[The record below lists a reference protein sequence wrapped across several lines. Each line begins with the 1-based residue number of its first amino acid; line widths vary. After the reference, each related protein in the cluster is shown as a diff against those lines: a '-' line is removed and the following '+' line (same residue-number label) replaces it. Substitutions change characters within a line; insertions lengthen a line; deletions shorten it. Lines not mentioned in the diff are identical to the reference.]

1 MSESATIA
9 STSYTPGTWFGIIG
23 ESATVLLPPSE
34 KSRAGALWALVDD
47 GAGFDE
53 VLDALVATGLS
64 SLPGFV
70 LISGDVTPDGGSV
83 RAVVRG
89 PSVVSFEAADG
100 AVEVDGSSSKTWVE
114 RTLDGV
120 TRMSVSLGEEGAT
133 GEPMT
138 ALGGLLRVS
147 GLEVP
152 PLAPESS
159 HDDSPE
165 SRAGFVGA
173 PVAVEES
180 AYDDD
185 NEDNVDAPAP
195 ADPLT
200 DPLPE
205 DGYDTPAAVGGFDD
219 SAPEEHLGEE
229 EPPAAPPALS
239 VVPPIPVSGDLPGLG
254 SDSEPGSE
262 ADSDEPISVN
272 RGEEAGDAPAPR
284 HDDLTEP
291 TEAFEMPTV
300 PPAAD
305 DQDFPEP
312 ASRGYEDDYASDEHA
327 AAVAS
332 SFGPIVASPE
342 DEESLEEP
350 VDEQPRDEQSF
361 GEQSFDEESADEES
375 SDGTSFDGPGQDQ
388 PDLASAPEF
397 GPPSVPPPPP
407 LTPPPPPIDAPPAP
421 FAETE
426 DDGPVDSE
434 PVDSEPVDGPPT
446 DGPPTDAT
454 PVDGPPVD
462 GAPVD
467 GPPVDGAPVDGPAED
482 PLADDLHFDDPVDGA
497 PMDGPPS
504 DSPVTDIPPAPP
516 GPPAFPLPPA
526 PPAPSAVPPAPEA
539 RDEQAWEEPNP
550 DEDDHDGLTRIGVGE
565 DLNAGLAGIPGQP
578 EAPKVTA
585 YPVAR
590 LEFSSGD
597 RVEVDRVVLVG
608 RAPEASRFTPT
619 EQPMLVTVPSPHQEI
634 SSTHCE
640 IRPGAGVDHGAAVV
654 TDLGSTNGT
663 VLVQPGLG
671 PEDLRPGVPV
681 QLMPGAVIDLGDS
694 LTIRVTN
701 P

>member
-1 MSESATIA
+1 MSEPATIA
-9 STSYTPGTWFGIIG
+9 STSYMPGTWFGIIG

-70 LISGDVTPDGGSV
+70 LISGDVTPEGGSV
-83 RAVVRG
+83 RTVVRG
-89 PSVVSFEAADG
+89 PSVVSFEAGEG

-114 RTLDGV
+114 RTLEGV

-152 PLAPESS
+152 PPAPESTQ
-159 HDDSPE
+159 DDSPE
-165 SRAGFVGA
+165 SRAGFVAA
-173 PVAVEES
+173 PVAVEEG
-180 AYDDD
+180 ADDG
-185 NEDNVDAPAP
+185 VDEPAQ

-205 DGYDTPAAVGGFDD
+205 ETYAD
-219 SAPEEHLGEE
+219 SADDLESAEEQGLDED
-229 EPPAAPPALS
+229 EPVAAPPSLT
-239 VVPPIPVSGDLPGLG
+239 VVPPIPVSGDLPGL
-254 SDSEPGSE
+254 E
-262 ADSDEPISVN
+262 ADSESETDFEADLGPDSDSDFDADSEDEPISVN
-272 RGEEAGDAPAPR
+272 RGDESGEASAPR

-291 TEAFEMPTV
+291 TEAFEMP
-300 PPAAD
+300 AASQDTD

-312 ASRGYEDDYASDEHA
+312 AAGGYEDDYASDEHA

-332 SFGPIVASPE
+332 SFGPSAVSPE
-342 DEESLEEP
+342 PVADMDDVAPDAETEILEA
-350 VDEQPRDEQSF
+350 VDEHSYDEP
-361 GEQSFDEESADEES
+361 ESY
-375 SDGTSFDGPGQDQ
+375 DGPESYDE
-388 PDLASAPEF
+388 PASAQAPGF
-397 GPPSVPPPPP
+397 GPPSMPPPPP
-407 LTPPPPPIDAPPAP
+407 LTTPPPPPVDAPPAP
-421 FAETE
+421 YEEAPAEGLIDAAPSDAPIE
-426 DDGPVDSE
+426 APSF
-434 PVDSEPVDGPPT
+434 DGPPA
-446 DGPPTDAT
+446 DA
-454 PVDGPPVD
+454 
-462 GAPVD
+462 
-467 GPPVDGAPVDGPAED
+467 
-482 PLADDLHFDDPVDGA
+482 PL
-497 PMDGPPS
+497 
-504 DSPVTDIPPAPP
+504 TDIPPAPP
-516 GPPAFPLPPA
+516 APPAFPAPPA
-526 PPAPSAVPPAPEA
+526 PPAPPVAPIPETH
-539 RDEQAWEEPNP
+539 DEPVWEEPNP

>member
-23 ESATVLLPPSE
+23 ESATVLLPTSE

-70 LISGDVTPDGGSV
+70 LIAGDVTPDGGSV
-83 RAVVRG
+83 RTVVRG
-89 PSVVSFEAADG
+89 PSVVSFEAGEG

-114 RTLDGV
+114 RTLEGV

-133 GEPMT
+133 GEPLT

-152 PLAPESS
+152 PPAPESA

-165 SRAGFVGA
+165 SRAGFVPA
-173 PVAVEES
+173 PVAVEEGS
-180 AYDDD
+180 DDS
-185 NEDNVDAPAP
+185 VDEPAP

-205 DGYDTPAAVGGFDD
+205 ESYAD
-219 SAPEEHLGEE
+219 SADELDSAEEQGLGED
-229 EPPAAPPALS
+229 EPVAAPPSLS

-254 SDSEPGSE
+254 AESEAASE
-262 ADSDEPISVN
+262 ADFDADSESDEPISVN
-272 RGEEAGDAPAPR
+272 RGEESGDASAPR

-291 TEAFEMPTV
+291 AEVEQAEEAPVASEDV
-300 PPAAD
+300 AD
-305 DQDFPEP
+305 EQELPEP
-312 ASRGYEDDYASDEHA
+312 AGVGGYEDDYASDEHA

-332 SFGPIVASPE
+332 SFGPSAVSP
-342 DEESLEEP
+342 EP
-350 VDEQPRDEQSF
+350 VDPDVASDAETEVLPAVDEQSY
-361 GEQSFDEESADEES
+361 EEREP
-375 SDGTSFDGPGQDQ
+375 FDGPESFEDPESAQA
-388 PDLASAPEF
+388 PDF
-397 GPPSVPPPPP
+397 GPPSMPPPPP
-407 LTPPPPPIDAPPAP
+407 LTTPPPPPVDAPPAP
-421 FAETE
+421 SFGDAPAE
-426 DDGPVDSE
+426 GLI
-434 PVDSEPVDGPPT
+434 
-446 DGPPTDAT
+446 DAA
-454 PVDGPPVD
+454 PIDGPPVD
-462 GAPVD
+462 APV
-467 GPPVDGAPVDGPAED
+467 A
-482 PLADDLHFDDPVDGA
+482 
-497 PMDGPPS
+497 
-504 DSPVTDIPPAPP
+504 DIPPAPP
-516 GPPAFPLPPA
+516 APPAFPAPPA
-526 PPAPSAVPPAPEA
+526 PPAPPVAPIPENRDAV
-539 RDEQAWEEPNP
+539 WEEPTP

>member
-9 STSYTPGTWFGIIG
+9 STSYMPGTWFGIIG

-34 KSRAGALWALVDD
+34 KSRAGAIWALVDD

-83 RAVVRG
+83 RTVVRG
-89 PSVVSFEAADG
+89 PSVVSFEAGEG

-114 RTLDGV
+114 RTLEGV

-152 PLAPESS
+152 PPAPESAQ
-159 HDDSPE
+159 DDSPE
-165 SRAGFVGA
+165 SRAGFVAA
-173 PVAVEES
+173 PVAVEEGP
-180 AYDDD
+180 DDS
-185 NEDNVDAPAP
+185 VDEPAP
-195 ADPLT
+195 ADPLS

-205 DGYDTPAAVGGFDD
+205 ESYADSDDLD
-219 SAPEEHLGEE
+219 SADELDSAEEQGLDED
-229 EPPAAPPALS
+229 EPVAAPPSLS

-254 SDSEPGSE
+254 ADSEPDSDAEADLGPDSDFDADSE
-262 ADSDEPISVN
+262 ADEPISVN
-272 RGEEAGDAPAPR
+272 RGDESGEASAPR

-291 TEAFEMPTV
+291 TEAFEMP
-300 PPAAD
+300 AASQDAD

-312 ASRGYEDDYASDEHA
+312 VSGGYEDDYASDEHA

-332 SFGPIVASPE
+332 SFGPSAVSPEPVSDMDVASDAETEVLPAV
-342 DEESLEEP
+342 DEEPYDRPESYDEP
-350 VDEQPRDEQSF
+350 
-361 GEQSFDEESADEES
+361 ESAPA
-375 SDGTSFDGPGQDQ
+375 PG
-388 PDLASAPEF
+388 F
-397 GPPSVPPPPP
+397 GPPSMPPPPP
-407 LTPPPPPIDAPPAP
+407 LTTPPPPPVGAPPAHFEDAP
-421 FAETE
+421 AEGLI
-426 DDGPVDSE
+426 DAAPSDE
-434 PVDSEPVDGPPT
+434 PIEAPSFDGPPA
-446 DGPPTDAT
+446 DA
-454 PVDGPPVD
+454 
-462 GAPVD
+462 
-467 GPPVDGAPVDGPAED
+467 
-482 PLADDLHFDDPVDGA
+482 
-497 PMDGPPS
+497 
-504 DSPVTDIPPAPP
+504 PVTDIPPAPP
-516 GPPAFPLPPA
+516 APPAFPAPPA
-526 PPAPSAVPPAPEA
+526 PPAPPVAPIPETH
-539 RDEQAWEEPNP
+539 DEPVWEEPNP

>member
-1 MSESATIA
+1 MSEPATIA

-83 RAVVRG
+83 RTVVRG
-89 PSVVSFEAADG
+89 PSVVSFESVEG
-100 AVEVDGSSSKTWVE
+100 SVEVDGSSSKTWVE
-114 RTLDGV
+114 RTLEGV
-120 TRMSVSLGEEGAT
+120 TRMSVSLGDEGVT

-152 PLAPESS
+152 PPAPESS
-159 HDDSPE
+159 QDDSPE

-173 PVAVEES
+173 PVAVEE
-180 AYDDD
+180 AADDSV
-185 NEDNVDAPAP
+185 EEPAQ

-205 DGYDTPAAVGGFDD
+205 ESYAD
-219 SAPEEHLGEE
+219 SAEEQGLDED
-229 EPPAAPPALS
+229 EPVAAPPSLS

-254 SDSEPGSE
+254 N
-262 ADSDEPISVN
+262 DSDADPDEPVSVN
-272 RGEEAGDAPAPR
+272 RGEESGDAPAPR

-291 TEAFEMPTV
+291 TEAFEMP
-300 PPAAD
+300 AAQEVDDQNVD
-305 DQDFPEP
+305 DQDYPEH

-332 SFGPIVASPE
+332 SFGPSAVSPE
-342 DEESLEEP
+342 PVVEPEVGPDAETEVLAAVEDEPYDEKSY
-350 VDEQPRDEQSF
+350 DEQR
-361 GEQSFDEESADEES
+361 SFDEPESAQARD
-375 SDGTSFDGPGQDQ
+375 
-388 PDLASAPEF
+388 F
-397 GPPSVPPPPP
+397 GPPSMPPPPP
-407 LTPPPPPIDAPPAP
+407 LTTPPPPPVDVPPAP
-421 FAETE
+421 FE
-426 DDGPVDSE
+426 DAPADGLIDSAPIE
-434 PVDSEPVDGPPT
+434 P
-446 DGPPTDAT
+446 
-454 PVDGPPVD
+454 PPVD
-462 GAPVD
+462 AP
-467 GPPVDGAPVDGPAED
+467 AA
-482 PLADDLHFDDPVDGA
+482 
-497 PMDGPPS
+497 
-504 DSPVTDIPPAPP
+504 DIPPAPP
-516 GPPAFPLPPA
+516 APPAFPAPPA
-526 PPAPSAVPPAPEA
+526 PPAPPVAPIPES
-539 RDEQAWEEPNP
+539 RDEPVWEEPTP
-550 DEDDHDGLTRIGVGE
+550 DEDDHDGLTRVGVGE

-597 RVEVDRVVLVG
+597 RVDVDRVVLVG

>member
-1 MSESATIA
+1 MSEPATIA
-9 STSYTPGTWFGIIG
+9 STSYMPGTWFGIIG

-34 KSRAGALWALVDD
+34 KSRAGAIWALVDD

-83 RAVVRG
+83 RTVVRG
-89 PSVVSFEAADG
+89 PSVVSFEAGEG

-114 RTLDGV
+114 RTLEGV

-152 PLAPESS
+152 PPAPESAQ
-159 HDDSPE
+159 DDSPE
-165 SRAGFVGA
+165 SRAGFVAA
-173 PVAVEES
+173 PVAVEEGV
-180 AYDDD
+180 DDS
-185 NEDNVDAPAP
+185 VDEPTP

-205 DGYDTPAAVGGFDD
+205 ESYADSDDLD
-219 SAPEEHLGEE
+219 SADELDSAEEQGLDED
-229 EPPAAPPALS
+229 EPVAAPPSLS

-254 SDSEPGSE
+254 ANSESDSDAE
-262 ADSDEPISVN
+262 ADLGPDSGFNEEAEADEPISVN
-272 RGEEAGDAPAPR
+272 RGDESGEASAPR

-291 TEAFEMPTV
+291 TEAFEMP
-300 PPAAD
+300 AAAEDTD

-312 ASRGYEDDYASDEHA
+312 VSAGYEDDYASDEHA

-332 SFGPIVASPE
+332 SFGPSAVSPEPVPDTDVASDAETEVLPAV
-342 DEESLEEP
+342 DEESYDRPESYDEP
-350 VDEQPRDEQSF
+350 
-361 GEQSFDEESADEES
+361 ESAPA
-375 SDGTSFDGPGQDQ
+375 PG
-388 PDLASAPEF
+388 F
-397 GPPSVPPPPP
+397 GPPSMPPPPP
-407 LTPPPPPIDAPPAP
+407 LTTPPPPPVDAPPPPFEDVPAEGLIDAAP
-421 FAETE
+421 SDAPIEAPSF
-426 DDGPVDSE
+426 
-434 PVDSEPVDGPPT
+434 
-446 DGPPTDAT
+446 DGPPTDA
-454 PVDGPPVD
+454 
-462 GAPVD
+462 
-467 GPPVDGAPVDGPAED
+467 
-482 PLADDLHFDDPVDGA
+482 
-497 PMDGPPS
+497 
-504 DSPVTDIPPAPP
+504 PVTDIPPAPP
-516 GPPAFPLPPA
+516 APPAFPAPPA
-526 PPAPSAVPPAPEA
+526 PPAPPLAPIPETH
-539 RDEQAWEEPNP
+539 DEPVWEEPNP

>member
-1 MSESATIA
+1 MSEPATIA

-83 RAVVRG
+83 RTVVRG
-89 PSVVSFEAADG
+89 PSVVSFEAIEG
-100 AVEVDGSSSKTWVE
+100 SVEVDGSSSKTWVE
-114 RTLDGV
+114 RTLEGV
-120 TRMSVSLGEEGAT
+120 TRMSVSLGDEGAT

-152 PLAPESS
+152 PPAPESS
-159 HDDSPE
+159 QDDSPE

-173 PVAVEES
+173 PVAVEEAS
-180 AYDDD
+180 DDS
-185 NEDNVDAPAP
+185 VDEPVQ
-195 ADPLT
+195 ADPLS

-205 DGYDTPAAVGGFDD
+205 ESYTD
-219 SAPEEHLGEE
+219 SAEEQGLDED
-229 EPPAAPPALS
+229 EPVAAPPSLS

-254 SDSEPGSE
+254 DDSD

-272 RGEEAGDAPAPR
+272 RGEESGDAPAPR

-291 TEAFEMPTV
+291 TEAFEMPT
-300 PPAAD
+300 ASQDLD
-305 DQDFPEP
+305 DQDYPEP

-332 SFGPIVASPE
+332 SFGPSAVSPE
-342 DEESLEEP
+342 PVGEPEVGPDAETEVLAAVQDEP
-350 VDEQPRDEQSF
+350 YDEQPSYDEQ
-361 GEQSFDEESADEES
+361 QSYDEPGSA
-375 SDGTSFDGPGQDQ
+375 QA
-388 PDLASAPEF
+388 PDF
-397 GPPSVPPPPP
+397 GPPSMPPPPP
-407 LTPPPPPIDAPPAP
+407 LTTPPPPPVDAPPAP
-421 FAETE
+421 FE
-426 DDGPVDSE
+426 DAPAASDGLIDSAPVDAPIE
-434 PVDSEPVDGPPT
+434 AP
-446 DGPPTDAT
+446 
-454 PVDGPPVD
+454 PVDGPPV
-462 GAPVD
+462 GAPV
-467 GPPVDGAPVDGPAED
+467 G
-482 PLADDLHFDDPVDGA
+482 
-497 PMDGPPS
+497 
-504 DSPVTDIPPAPP
+504 DIPPAPP
-516 GPPAFPLPPA
+516 APPAFPAPPA
-526 PPAPSAVPPAPEA
+526 PPAPPVAPIPET
-539 RDEQAWEEPNP
+539 RDEPVWEEPVP

-597 RVEVDRVVLVG
+597 RVDVDRVVLVG

>member
-1 MSESATIA
+1 M
-9 STSYTPGTWFGIIG
+9 PGTWFGIIG

-83 RAVVRG
+83 RTVVRG
-89 PSVVSFEAADG
+89 PSVVSFEAG
-100 AVEVDGSSSKTWVE
+100 EGTVEVDGSSSKTWVE
-114 RTLDGV
+114 RTLEGV

-152 PLAPESS
+152 PPAPEST
-159 HDDSPE
+159 HDDSPA
-165 SRAGFVGA
+165 SRAGFVAA
-173 PVAVEES
+173 PVAVEEG
-180 AYDDD
+180 ADDS
-185 NEDNVDAPAP
+185 VDEPAP

-205 DGYDTPAAVGGFDD
+205 ESYAD
-219 SAPEEHLGEE
+219 SANDLDSADDLDSAEEQGPDED
-229 EPPAAPPALS
+229 EPVAAPPSLS
-239 VVPPIPVSGDLPGLG
+239 VVPPIPVSGDLPGLEADSEADAESDSDSGADLG
-254 SDSEPGSE
+254 SDSELDEDSE
-262 ADSDEPISVN
+262 SDEPISVN
-272 RGEEAGDAPAPR
+272 RGDESGDASAPR

-291 TEAFEMPTV
+291 AEAFEMP
-300 PPAAD
+300 AASQDSD

-312 ASRGYEDDYASDEHA
+312 ASGSYVDDYASDEHA

-332 SFGPIVASPE
+332 SFGPSPISPE
-342 DEESLEEP
+342 PAADVDASDVETEVLQAVDEEIY
-350 VDEQPRDEQSF
+350 
-361 GEQSFDEESADEES
+361 
-375 SDGTSFDGPGQDQ
+375 DGPEAEAEAEDEPESPQ
-388 PDLASAPEF
+388 APAF
-397 GPPSVPPPPP
+397 GPPSMPPPPP
-407 LTPPPPPIDAPPAP
+407 LTTPPPPPVEPPPAR
-421 FAETE
+421 FE
-426 DDGPVDSE
+426 
-434 PVDSEPVDGPPT
+434 
-446 DGPPTDAT
+446 
-454 PVDGPPVD
+454 
-462 GAPVD
+462 GAPAE
-467 GPPVDGAPVDGPAED
+467 GLIEAAP
-482 PLADDLHFDDPVDGA
+482 A
-497 PMDGPPS
+497 PNDASM
-504 DSPVTDIPPAPP
+504 TDIPPAPP
-516 GPPAFPLPPA
+516 APPAFPAPPVPPA
-526 PPAPSAVPPAPEA
+526 PPAPPVAPIPETH
-539 RDEQAWEEPNP
+539 DEPVWEEPNP

>member
-9 STSYTPGTWFGIIG
+9 STSYMPGTWFGIIG

-34 KSRAGALWALVDD
+34 KSRAGAIWALVDD

-70 LISGDVTPDGGSV
+70 LISGDVTPEGGSV
-83 RAVVRG
+83 RTVVRG
-89 PSVVSFEAADG
+89 PSVVSFEAGEG

-114 RTLDGV
+114 RTLEGV

-152 PLAPESS
+152 PPAPESAQ
-159 HDDSPE
+159 DDSPA
-165 SRAGFVGA
+165 SRAGFVAA
-173 PVAVEES
+173 PVAVEEGPDES
-180 AYDDD
+180 
-185 NEDNVDAPAP
+185 VDEPAP

-205 DGYDTPAAVGGFDD
+205 ESYAD
-219 SAPEEHLGEE
+219 SADEVDSADEIDSVEEQGLDED
-229 EPPAAPPALS
+229 EPVAAPPSLS
-239 VVPPIPVSGDLPGLG
+239 VVPPIPVSGDLPGLESESDAEADLG
-254 SDSEPGSE
+254 PDSDFDADSE
-262 ADSDEPISVN
+262 SDEPISVN
-272 RGEEAGDAPAPR
+272 RGDESGEASAPR

-291 TEAFEMPTV
+291 TEAFEMP
-300 PPAAD
+300 AASQDADDQDAD

-312 ASRGYEDDYASDEHA
+312 VSARYEDDYASDEHA

-332 SFGPIVASPE
+332 SFGPSAVSPE
-342 DEESLEEP
+342 PAADSDADSDAETEVLQA
-350 VDEQPRDEQSF
+350 VDEQSYDEP
-361 GEQSFDEESADEES
+361 ESAPA
-375 SDGTSFDGPGQDQ
+375 PG
-388 PDLASAPEF
+388 F
-397 GPPSVPPPPP
+397 GPPSMPPPPP
-407 LTPPPPPIDAPPAP
+407 LTTPPPPPVDAPPAP
-421 FAETE
+421 FEGAR
-426 DDGPVDSE
+426 SE
-434 PVDSEPVDGPPT
+434 GLIDAAPSDAPIEAPSFDGPPA
-446 DGPPTDAT
+446 DA
-454 PVDGPPVD
+454 
-462 GAPVD
+462 
-467 GPPVDGAPVDGPAED
+467 PA
-482 PLADDLHFDDPVDGA
+482 
-497 PMDGPPS
+497 
-504 DSPVTDIPPAPP
+504 TDIPPAPP
-516 GPPAFPLPPA
+516 APPAFPA
-526 PPAPSAVPPAPEA
+526 PPAPPVAPIPETH
-539 RDEQAWEEPNP
+539 DEPVWEEPNP

>member
-1 MSESATIA
+1 MSEPATIA

-70 LISGDVTPDGGSV
+70 LIAGDVTPDGGSV
-83 RAVVRG
+83 RTVVRG
-89 PSVVSFEAADG
+89 PSVVSFEAGEG

-114 RTLDGV
+114 RTLEGV

-133 GEPMT
+133 GEPLT

-152 PLAPESS
+152 PPAPESTQ
-159 HDDSPE
+159 DDSPE
-165 SRAGFVGA
+165 SRAGFVPA
-173 PVAVEES
+173 PVAVEEGS
-180 AYDDD
+180 DDS
-185 NEDNVDAPAP
+185 VDEPAP

-200 DPLPE
+200 DPLPGE
-205 DGYDTPAAVGGFDD
+205 SYAD
-219 SAPEEHLGEE
+219 SADDLDSAEEQGLDED
-229 EPPAAPPALS
+229 EPVAAPPSLS

-254 SDSEPGSE
+254 AESDSDFDADSE
-262 ADSDEPISVN
+262 SDEPISVN
-272 RGEEAGDAPAPR
+272 RGEESGDASAPR

-291 TEAFEMPTV
+291 AEAEQAEASETPV
-300 PPAAD
+300 VSEDVAD
-305 DQDFPEP
+305 DQDVPEP
-312 ASRGYEDDYASDEHA
+312 AAAGGYEDDYASDEHA

-332 SFGPIVASPE
+332 SFGPSAVSPE
-342 DEESLEEP
+342 PVADPDVAPDAETEVLPALDEHSYDEREP
-350 VDEQPRDEQSF
+350 
-361 GEQSFDEESADEES
+361 
-375 SDGTSFDGPGQDQ
+375 FDGPESFEEPESAQA
-388 PDLASAPEF
+388 PDF
-397 GPPSVPPPPP
+397 GPPSMPPPPP
-407 LTPPPPPIDAPPAP
+407 LTTPPPPPADPPFRDAPAEDLIDAAP
-421 FAETE
+421 I
-426 DDGPVDSE
+426 D
-434 PVDSEPVDGPPT
+434 
-446 DGPPTDAT
+446 
-454 PVDGPPVD
+454 
-462 GAPVD
+462 APVD
-467 GPPVDGAPVDGPAED
+467 GPPVDA
-482 PLADDLHFDDPVDGA
+482 
-497 PMDGPPS
+497 
-504 DSPVTDIPPAPP
+504 PVTDIPPAPP
-516 GPPAFPLPPA
+516 APPAFPAPPA
-526 PPAPSAVPPAPEA
+526 PPAPPVAPIPEVH
-539 RDEQAWEEPNP
+539 DEPVWEEPNP

>member
-1 MSESATIA
+1 MSEPATIA
-9 STSYTPGTWFGIIG
+9 STSYMPGTWFGIIG

-34 KSRAGALWALVDD
+34 KSRAGAIWALVDD

-83 RAVVRG
+83 RTVVRG
-89 PSVVSFEAADG
+89 PSVVSFEAG
-100 AVEVDGSSSKTWVE
+100 EGTVEVDGSSSKTWVE
-114 RTLDGV
+114 RTLEGV

-152 PLAPESS
+152 PPAPESAQ
-159 HDDSPE
+159 DDSPE
-165 SRAGFVGA
+165 SRAGFVAA
-173 PVAVEES
+173 PVAVEEGP
-180 AYDDD
+180 DDS
-185 NEDNVDAPAP
+185 VDEPTA

-205 DGYDTPAAVGGFDD
+205 ESYAESDDLD
-219 SAPEEHLGEE
+219 SAVELDSAEEQGLDED
-229 EPPAAPPALS
+229 EPVAAPPSLS

-254 SDSEPGSE
+254 ADSESDSDAE
-262 ADSDEPISVN
+262 ADLGPDTGFDDADAEADEPISVN
-272 RGEEAGDAPAPR
+272 RGDESGEASAPR

-291 TEAFEMPTV
+291 TEAFEMP
-300 PPAAD
+300 AASQD
-305 DQDFPEP
+305 AEDQDFPEP
-312 ASRGYEDDYASDEHA
+312 VSGGYEDDYASDEHA

-332 SFGPIVASPE
+332 SFGPSAVSPEPVPDMDVASDAETEVLPAI
-342 DEESLEEP
+342 DEESYDSPESYDEP
-350 VDEQPRDEQSF
+350 
-361 GEQSFDEESADEES
+361 ESAPA
-375 SDGTSFDGPGQDQ
+375 PG
-388 PDLASAPEF
+388 F
-397 GPPSVPPPPP
+397 GPPSMPPPPP
-407 LTPPPPPIDAPPAP
+407 LTTPPPPPVDAPPAP
-421 FAETE
+421 FEHAPAEGLIDAAPSDAAIE
-426 DDGPVDSE
+426 APSF
-434 PVDSEPVDGPPT
+434 DGPPA
-446 DGPPTDAT
+446 DA
-454 PVDGPPVD
+454 
-462 GAPVD
+462 
-467 GPPVDGAPVDGPAED
+467 
-482 PLADDLHFDDPVDGA
+482 
-497 PMDGPPS
+497 
-504 DSPVTDIPPAPP
+504 PVTDIPPAPP
-516 GPPAFPLPPA
+516 APPAFPAPPA
-526 PPAPSAVPPAPEA
+526 PPAPPVAPIPETH
-539 RDEQAWEEPNP
+539 DEPVWEEPNP

>member
-1 MSESATIA
+1 MSEQGTIA
-9 STSYTPGTWFGIIG
+9 STSYMPGTWFGIIG

-83 RAVVRG
+83 RTVVRG
-89 PSVVSFEAADG
+89 PSVVSFEAG
-100 AVEVDGSSSKTWVE
+100 EGTVEVDGSSSKTWVE
-114 RTLDGV
+114 RTLEGV

-152 PLAPESS
+152 PPVPESAQ
-159 HDDSPE
+159 DDSPE
-165 SRAGFVGA
+165 SRAGFVAA
-173 PVAVEES
+173 PVAVEEGP
-180 AYDDD
+180 D
-185 NEDNVDAPAP
+185 EGVDEPAP
-195 ADPLT
+195 VDPLT

-205 DGYDTPAAVGGFDD
+205 DSYAD
-219 SAPEEHLGEE
+219 SADDLDSAEEQGLDED
-229 EPPAAPPALS
+229 EPVAAPPSLS

-254 SDSEPGSE
+254 ADAESDSGAE
-262 ADSDEPISVN
+262 ADLGPDSDFDEDAEADEPISVN
-272 RGEEAGDAPAPR
+272 RGDESGEASAPR

-291 TEAFEMPTV
+291 TEAFEMPA
-300 PPAAD
+300 PSQDAD

-312 ASRGYEDDYASDEHA
+312 ASGGYEDDYASDEHA

-332 SFGPIVASPE
+332 SFGPSAVSPE
-342 DEESLEEP
+342 PVSDMNVAPDAETEVLP
-350 VDEQPRDEQSF
+350 AVDEQAYDGPESYDEP
-361 GEQSFDEESADEES
+361 ESAPA
-375 SDGTSFDGPGQDQ
+375 PG
-388 PDLASAPEF
+388 F
-397 GPPSVPPPPP
+397 GPPSMPPPPP
-407 LTPPPPPIDAPPAP
+407 LTTPPPPPVDAPPAP
-421 FAETE
+421 YEESRAE
-426 DDGPVDSE
+426 GMI
-434 PVDSEPVDGPPT
+434 
-446 DGPPTDAT
+446 DA
-454 PVDGPPVD
+454 V
-462 GAPVD
+462 
-467 GPPVDGAPVDGPAED
+467 
-482 PLADDLHFDDPVDGA
+482 
-497 PMDGPPS
+497 PS
-504 DSPVTDIPPAPP
+504 DAPIEAPSFDSAPADASVTEI
-516 GPPAFPLPPA
+516 PPA
-526 PPAPSAVPPAPEA
+526 PPAPPAFPAPPAPPAPPVAPIPETH
-539 RDEQAWEEPNP
+539 DEPVWEEPNP

>member
-1 MSESATIA
+1 MSEPATIA
-9 STSYTPGTWFGIIG
+9 STSYMPGTWFGIIG

-83 RAVVRG
+83 RTVVRG
-89 PSVVSFEAADG
+89 PSVVSFEAG
-100 AVEVDGSSSKTWVE
+100 EGTVEVDGSSSKTWVE
-114 RTLDGV
+114 RTLEGV

-152 PLAPESS
+152 PPVPESAQ
-159 HDDSPE
+159 DDSPE
-165 SRAGFVGA
+165 SRAGFVAA
-173 PVAVEES
+173 PVAVEEGPDES
-180 AYDDD
+180 
-185 NEDNVDAPAP
+185 VDESVDEPAP
-195 ADPLT
+195 GDPLT

-205 DGYDTPAAVGGFDD
+205 DSYAD
-219 SAPEEHLGEE
+219 SADDLDSAEEQGLDED
-229 EPPAAPPALS
+229 EPVAAPPSLS

-254 SDSEPGSE
+254 ADAEPDSGSE
-262 ADSDEPISVN
+262 ADLGPDSDFDADAEADEPISVN
-272 RGEEAGDAPAPR
+272 RGDESGEASAPR

-291 TEAFEMPTV
+291 TEAFEMP
-300 PPAAD
+300 AASQDAD
-305 DQDFPEP
+305 DEDFPEP
-312 ASRGYEDDYASDEHA
+312 ATGGYEDDYASDEHA

-332 SFGPIVASPE
+332 SFGPSAVSPE
-342 DEESLEEP
+342 PVTDMDVAPDAETEVLPAVDDQPYDGPESYDEP
-350 VDEQPRDEQSF
+350 
-361 GEQSFDEESADEES
+361 ESAPA
-375 SDGTSFDGPGQDQ
+375 PG
-388 PDLASAPEF
+388 F
-397 GPPSVPPPPP
+397 GPPSMPPPPP
-407 LTPPPPPIDAPPAP
+407 LTTPPPPPVDAPPAP
-421 FAETE
+421 FDEAPAEGLIDSAPSEAPIETPAF
-426 DDGPVDSE
+426 DGPSVD
-434 PVDSEPVDGPPT
+434 
-446 DGPPTDAT
+446 A
-454 PVDGPPVD
+454 
-462 GAPVD
+462 
-467 GPPVDGAPVDGPAED
+467 
-482 PLADDLHFDDPVDGA
+482 
-497 PMDGPPS
+497 
-504 DSPVTDIPPAPP
+504 PVTDIPPAPP
-516 GPPAFPLPPA
+516 APPAFPAPSAPPA
-526 PPAPSAVPPAPEA
+526 PPVAPIPETH
-539 RDEQAWEEPNP
+539 DEPVWEEPNP

>member
-1 MSESATIA
+1 MSESATVA

-70 LISGDVTPDGGSV
+70 LVSGDVTPDGGSV
-83 RAVVRG
+83 RTVVRG
-89 PSVVSFEAADG
+89 PSVVSFEAGEG

-114 RTLDGV
+114 RTLEGV
-120 TRMSVSLGEEGAT
+120 TRMSISLGEEGAT

-152 PLAPESS
+152 PPAPESS
-159 HDDSPE
+159 QDDSPE
-165 SRAGFVGA
+165 SRAGFVPA
-173 PVAVEES
+173 PVAVEEAS
-180 AYDDD
+180 DDS
-185 NEDNVDAPAP
+185 EDSVDEPVQ

-205 DGYDTPAAVGGFDD
+205 ETYDSV
-219 SAPEEHLGEE
+219 EEQGLDEE
-229 EPPAAPPALS
+229 EPLAAPPSLS
-239 VVPPIPVSGDLPGLG
+239 VVPPIPVSGDLPGLADADAD
-254 SDSEPGSE
+254 SDT
-262 ADSDEPISVN
+262 DSDEPVSVN
-272 RGEEAGDAPAPR
+272 RGEESGEASAPR

-291 TEAFEMPTV
+291 TDAFEMP
-300 PPAAD
+300 AASQDEEEED
-305 DQDFPEP
+305 DQDYPES
-312 ASRGYEDDYASDEHA
+312 ASRSYEDDYASDEHA

-332 SFGPIVASPE
+332 SFGPSAVSPE
-342 DEESLEEP
+342 PVSEAEVAADAETEVLAAVEEEQPHEEP
-350 VDEQPRDEQSF
+350 QSYDEP
-361 GEQSFDEESADEES
+361 ESA
-375 SDGTSFDGPGQDQ
+375 QA
-388 PDLASAPEF
+388 PDF
-397 GPPSVPPPPP
+397 GPPSMPPPPP
-407 LTPPPPPIDAPPAP
+407 LTAPPPPPEAPPAS
-421 FAETE
+421 FE
-426 DDGPVDSE
+426 DAPAGGLIESPPVDGPIE
-434 PVDSEPVDGPPT
+434 APPVDGPP
-446 DGPPTDAT
+446 
-454 PVDGPPVD
+454 
-462 GAPVD
+462 AP
-467 GPPVDGAPVDGPAED
+467 A
-482 PLADDLHFDDPVDGA
+482 
-497 PMDGPPS
+497 
-504 DSPVTDIPPAPP
+504 PVTDIPPAPP
-516 GPPAFPLPPA
+516 APPAFPAPPA
-526 PPAPSAVPPAPEA
+526 PPAPPVAPVPETH
-539 RDEQAWEEPNP
+539 DEPVWEGPNP

>member
-1 MSESATIA
+1 MSEPATIA
-9 STSYTPGTWFGIIG
+9 STSYMPGTWFGIIG

-34 KSRAGALWALVDD
+34 KSRAGAIWALVDD

-83 RAVVRG
+83 RTVVRG
-89 PSVVSFEAADG
+89 PSVVSFEAGEG

-114 RTLDGV
+114 RTLEGV

-152 PLAPESS
+152 PPAPESAQ
-159 HDDSPE
+159 DDSPE
-165 SRAGFVGA
+165 SRAGFVAA
-173 PVAVEES
+173 PVAVEEG
-180 AYDDD
+180 ADDSID
-185 NEDNVDAPAP
+185 EPAP
-195 ADPLT
+195 ADPLS

-205 DGYDTPAAVGGFDD
+205 ESYADSDDLDSVDELD
-219 SAPEEHLGEE
+219 SAEEQGLGED
-229 EPPAAPPALS
+229 EPVAAPPSLS

-254 SDSEPGSE
+254 ADSESDSDAE
-262 ADSDEPISVN
+262 ADLGPDTDFDADADADEPISVN
-272 RGEEAGDAPAPR
+272 RGDESGEASAPR

-291 TEAFEMPTV
+291 TEAFEMP
-300 PPAAD
+300 AASQDTD

-312 ASRGYEDDYASDEHA
+312 VSAGYEDDYASDEHA

-332 SFGPIVASPE
+332 SFGPAAVSPEPVPDMDVASDAETEVLPAV
-342 DEESLEEP
+342 DEESYDGPESYDEP
-350 VDEQPRDEQSF
+350 
-361 GEQSFDEESADEES
+361 ESAPA
-375 SDGTSFDGPGQDQ
+375 PG
-388 PDLASAPEF
+388 F
-397 GPPSVPPPPP
+397 GPPSMPPPPP
-407 LTPPPPPIDAPPAP
+407 LTTPPPPPVGAPPAP
-421 FAETE
+421 FEDVPAEGLI
-426 DDGPVDSE
+426 DAAPSE
-434 PVDSEPVDGPPT
+434 APIEAPAFDGPPA
-446 DGPPTDAT
+446 DA
-454 PVDGPPVD
+454 
-462 GAPVD
+462 
-467 GPPVDGAPVDGPAED
+467 
-482 PLADDLHFDDPVDGA
+482 
-497 PMDGPPS
+497 
-504 DSPVTDIPPAPP
+504 PVTDIPPAPP
-516 GPPAFPLPPA
+516 APPAFPAPPA
-526 PPAPSAVPPAPEA
+526 PPAPPVAPIPETH
-539 RDEQAWEEPNP
+539 DEPVWEEPNP

>member
-1 MSESATIA
+1 MSEPATIA

-70 LISGDVTPDGGSV
+70 LIAGDVTPDGGSV
-83 RAVVRG
+83 RTVVRG
-89 PSVVSFEAADG
+89 PSVVSFEAGEG

-114 RTLDGV
+114 RTLEGV

-133 GEPMT
+133 GEPLT

-152 PLAPESS
+152 PPAPESAQ
-159 HDDSPE
+159 DDSPE
-165 SRAGFVGA
+165 SRAGFVPA
-173 PVAVEES
+173 PVAVEEGS
-180 AYDDD
+180 D
-185 NEDNVDAPAP
+185 DNVDEPAP
-195 ADPLT
+195 VDPLT

-205 DGYDTPAAVGGFDD
+205 ESYAD
-219 SAPEEHLGEE
+219 SADDVDSAEEQGLDED
-229 EPPAAPPALS
+229 EPVAAPPSLS

-254 SDSEPGSE
+254 AESDAEPEADFGPDSE
-262 ADSDEPISVN
+262 SDEPISVN
-272 RGEEAGDAPAPR
+272 RGEESGDASAPR

-291 TEAFEMPTV
+291 AEAEQAEALET
-300 PPAAD
+300 PAPSEDGAD
-305 DQDFPEP
+305 EQDFPEP
-312 ASRGYEDDYASDEHA
+312 AAAGGYEDDYASDEHA

-332 SFGPIVASPE
+332 SFGPSAVSPE
-342 DEESLEEP
+342 P
-350 VDEQPRDEQSF
+350 VADPDLASDAETEVLPAIDEQSY
-361 GEQSFDEESADEES
+361 DERD
-375 SDGTSFDGPGQDQ
+375 SFDGPESFEE
-388 PDLASAPEF
+388 PESAQAPGF
-397 GPPSVPPPPP
+397 GPPSMPPPPP
-407 LTPPPPPIDAPPAP
+407 LTTPPPPPVDAPPAP
-421 FAETE
+421 YEDAPAEGLIE
-426 DDGPVDSE
+426 AAPI
-434 PVDSEPVDGPPT
+434 
-446 DGPPTDAT
+446 
-454 PVDGPPVD
+454 DGPPVD
-462 GAPVD
+462 APVT
-467 GPPVDGAPVDGPAED
+467 E
-482 PLADDLHFDDPVDGA
+482 
-497 PMDGPPS
+497 
-504 DSPVTDIPPAPP
+504 I
-516 GPPAFPLPPA
+516 PPA
-526 PPAPSAVPPAPEA
+526 PPAPPAFPAPPAPPAPPVAPIPETH
-539 RDEQAWEEPNP
+539 DEPVWEEPNP

>member
-1 MSESATIA
+1 MSEQGTIA

-70 LISGDVTPDGGSV
+70 LVSGDVTPDGGSV
-83 RAVVRG
+83 RTVVRG
-89 PSVVSFEAADG
+89 PSVVSFEAGEG

-114 RTLDGV
+114 RTLEGV
-120 TRMSVSLGEEGAT
+120 TRMSISLGEEGAT

-152 PLAPESS
+152 PPAPESS
-159 HDDSPE
+159 QDDSPE
-165 SRAGFVGA
+165 SRAGFVPA
-173 PVAVEES
+173 PVAVEEAS
-180 AYDDD
+180 DDSD
-185 NEDNVDAPAP
+185 DGVDEPVQ

-205 DGYDTPAAVGGFDD
+205 ETYPE
-219 SAPEEHLGEE
+219 SAEEQGLDEE
-229 EPPAAPPALS
+229 EPAAAPPSLS

-254 SDSEPGSE
+254 ADADSD
-262 ADSDEPISVN
+262 ADSDEPVSVN
-272 RGEEAGDAPAPR
+272 RGEESGEASAPR

-291 TEAFEMPTV
+291 TEAFEMP
-300 PPAAD
+300 AASENAD
-305 DQDFPEP
+305 DQDYPES
-312 ASRGYEDDYASDEHA
+312 ASRTYEDDYASDEHA

-332 SFGPIVASPE
+332 SFGPSAVSPE
-342 DEESLEEP
+342 PVAEDEVAPDAETEVLAAVEEQP
-350 VDEQPRDEQSF
+350 YDEQPYDEPQSY
-361 GEQSFDEESADEES
+361 DEPESYEPESA
-375 SDGTSFDGPGQDQ
+375 QA
-388 PDLASAPEF
+388 PDF
-397 GPPSVPPPPP
+397 GPPSMPPPPP
-407 LTPPPPPIDAPPAP
+407 LTTPPPPPVDVPADGLIDSAPVDAPIEAP
-421 FAETE
+421 
-426 DDGPVDSE
+426 
-434 PVDSEPVDGPPT
+434 PVDGPP
-446 DGPPTDAT
+446 
-454 PVDGPPVD
+454 
-462 GAPVD
+462 AP
-467 GPPVDGAPVDGPAED
+467 A
-482 PLADDLHFDDPVDGA
+482 
-497 PMDGPPS
+497 
-504 DSPVTDIPPAPP
+504 PVTDIPPAPP
-516 GPPAFPLPPA
+516 APPAFPAPPA
-526 PPAPSAVPPAPEA
+526 PPAPPVAPVPETH
-539 RDEQAWEEPNP
+539 DEPVWEEPNP